1 MADFGELV
9 EHYTNTAVIQI
20 QRIEVSKKQSVK
32 HLCNVTIAPLIRSE
46 NSRRADFTSKQT
58 MQVDESDMANLAIG
72 IMGLKPKIAI
82 QGTTIGDSS
91 KVLYVNVNQDQTTN
105 IVISTLTNCSGTNA
119 KLSQSICFKNSE
131 RYPFLRLV
139 VTQLTKNSTQYEQT
153 VADTLN
159 LLKASVLR

>member
-20 QRIEVSKKQSVK
+20 QRIEVNKKQSVK
-32 HLCNVTIAPLIRSE
+32 HLCNVTVAPLIRTTD
-46 NSRRADFTSKQT
+46 SRKADFTSKQT

-72 IMGLKPKIAI
+72 IMGLKTNIAI
-82 QGTTIGDSS
+82 QGTTKGDSS
-91 KVLYVNVNQDQTTN
+91 KILYVNANQDQTTN
-105 IVISTLTNCSGTNA
+105 IVISTLTNGGGTNA
-119 KLSQSICFKNSE
+119 RFSQSICFKNSE

-159 LLKASVLR
+159 LLKASVMR